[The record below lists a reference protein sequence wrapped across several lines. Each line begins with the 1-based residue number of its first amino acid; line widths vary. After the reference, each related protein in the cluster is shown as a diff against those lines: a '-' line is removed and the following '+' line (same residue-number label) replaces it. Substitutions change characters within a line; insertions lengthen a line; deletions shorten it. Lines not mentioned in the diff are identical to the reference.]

1 MTMPMFRDESAGP
14 AVVVSASI
22 AVELEW
28 VLAAADRPD
37 HRQDNPLLVD
47 LYAGHTDLAERVRTF
62 WGPGPRRS
70 GTGCDGHHLE
80 LLALAHHGGLLYTD
94 DADELLSHLE
104 ALCATA
110 PTDLPLP
117 SETER
122 DRAEALER
130 LSRLRHSRPLRRRYV
145 SLVAEVWEAMRDG
158 WEATG
163 RPAVEAAVAARGR
176 LAEQGASWEDVAS
189 DAEQFRGM
197 LPRLVGALG
206 PAEELAIVPAFFT
219 HRGLLVSLPGV
230 LILGVRVDPLEAG
243 GAADRA
249 RTAGLA
255 RQLKAI
261 ADPTRLAMLATLAS
275 RSRTVTELAE
285 RFELA
290 QPTVSNHIKLL
301 DEAGLIIKAHNGT
314 RRELQPRSDAIV
326 ALVDHLRAVLAP
338 DCGTTGH

>member
-70 GTGCDGHHLE
+70 GLGCDGHHLE

-94 DADELLSHLE
+94 DAEKLLNHLE

-145 SLVAEVWEAMRDG
+145 SLVAEVWDAMRDG

-206 PAEELAIVPAFFT
+206 PA
-219 HRGLLVSLPGV
+219 
-230 LILGVRVDPLEAG
+230 
-243 GAADRA
+243 
-249 RTAGLA
+249 
-255 RQLKAI
+255 
-261 ADPTRLAMLATLAS
+261 
-275 RSRTVTELAE
+275 
-285 RFELA
+285 
-290 QPTVSNHIKLL
+290 
-301 DEAGLIIKAHNGT
+301 
-314 RRELQPRSDAIV
+314 
-326 ALVDHLRAVLAP
+326 
-338 DCGTTGH
+338 